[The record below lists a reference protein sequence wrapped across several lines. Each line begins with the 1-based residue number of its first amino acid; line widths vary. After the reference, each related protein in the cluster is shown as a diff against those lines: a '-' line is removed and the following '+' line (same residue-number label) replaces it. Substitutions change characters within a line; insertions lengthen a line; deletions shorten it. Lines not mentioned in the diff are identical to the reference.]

1 MGRGLVRTR
10 SGYETN
16 QQGIHQTSKCKAA
29 LKAIVE
35 LLRDVVLLFCY
46 TLPGPV
52 TNFRFY
58 CLIMIRMA
66 LYSFE
71 GMIIYAMA
79 MTIMTEADE
88 ENPGVLIE
96 LTRLLLCSAAEQA
109 EARIKREANGSWL
122 DLISNVNQSNLELAE
137 VLGNLIGTTT
147 FSSVSQEHSNNI
159 TIVDPNTILGDM
171 ISLSSNLTQSLD
183 INTTDNIIQEHS
195 NNITIVDTNTILGD
209 MISLSSNLTQSLD
222 SNTNDNTNIN
232 DNFNIMASSLNL
244 GYQFDWCLQVEDLD
258 TDQSTITCIS
268 GLSLPICAL
277 VTLAMCTTTCGFVL
291 AHLGKRNQV
300 NRPVA
305 EQP

>member
-183 INTTDNIIQEHS
+183 
-195 NNITIVDTNTILGD
+195 
-209 MISLSSNLTQSLD
+209 

-258 TDQSTITCIS
+258 SDQTTITCIS